1 MNNIIEAIK
10 SIISPEQ
17 NWSAFAMK
25 ITGLV
30 VVAVIAYVGFQQYT
44 NLTIE
49 EDNQNIPIIEVFEK
63 QPEKQTEV
71 EDLLGKLLRSDRD
84 INSVWLYDW
93 VDARNVVPLMM
104 FPRNSDDLLPTGYFM
119 EGDEY
124 VIGHFV
130 LSQCTSL
137 DRDAPNI
144 ACPIMSTDDAWG
156 VLVVTYQDGVEPN
169 MKTTKATAMKLSEI
183 LYLQNN

>member
-1 MNNIIEAIK
+1 MDKIFSIIK

-25 ITGLV
+25 ITGLIV
-30 VVAVIAYVGFQQYT
+30 VSVIAYFGFKQYT
-44 NLTIE
+44 NLTADE
-49 EDNQNIPIIEVFEK
+49 NNQNIPIIEVFEA
-63 QPEKQTEV
+63 QPEKKDEV
-71 EDLLGKLLRSDRD
+71 EDLINKLLRSDRA
-84 INSVWLYDW
+84 IQSVWLYDW

-104 FPRNSDDLLPTGYFM
+104 LPRNSEDLLPTGYFM
-119 EGDEY
+119 QGDEY

-137 DRDAPNI
+137 DRDIANT
-144 ACPIMSTDDAWG
+144 ACPIMSSEDAWG
-156 VLVVTYQDGVEPN
+156 VLVVTYIDDVTN
-169 MKTTKATAMKLSEI
+169 LKTAKATAMKISEI